1 MRQDF
6 KNVTAGRLAE
16 LFPVLLKEHD
26 PEWPEEYLA
35 EKAFLQS
42 VFQEKIIRIS
52 HIGSSAVPGLVAKP
66 TIDILLEVA
75 ADCDLHAITERMLD
89 EGYVVNTP
97 KSDLVM
103 YLKGYTPQGFR
114 GQAAHIHVRRSG
126 DWDELYFRDYL
137 IAHPLVLAAY
147 ARLKLELKAQYP
159 NDRDGY
165 TAAKGQ
171 FVQKYT
177 KLAREE
183 FGGRYEPCASR

>member
-6 KNVTAGRLAE
+6 QNVTAGRLAE
-16 LFPVLLKEHD
+16 LFPVLLVEHD
-26 PEWPEEYLA
+26 PKWMNDYLA

-42 VFQEKIIRIS
+42 IFQEKIIRIS
-52 HIGSSAVPGLVAKP
+52 HIGSSAVPGLIAKP

-75 ADCDLHAITERMLD
+75 KDCDLHAITERMLD

-114 GQAAHIHVRRSG
+114 GQAMHIHVRHSG
-126 DWDELYFRDYL
+126 DWDELYFRDYM

-177 KLAREE
+177 ELARAE
-183 FGGRYEPCASR
+183 FGRRYDPAASR